1 MKDVR
6 MFILRVAS
14 AAALFYGTAEFFKDP
29 ENLADILSGGDE
41 LMSEMYDWGHNK
53 FMGIQDNS
61 TQIEVKKSARQ
72 IYAEAFMDDES
83 DVMRTNTQFVQYA
96 DDDAVK
102 TVLNGKK
109 IVCFYENII
118 GDDTCTIDG
127 HARNIAYNE
136 RVNLTDSKT
145 TIGVVEYRKLQEAYQ
160 IAAKRCRVN
169 GKVLKAYELQAIT
182 WVTWRKQHGIA

>member
-102 TVLNGKK
+102 EANEKYQADLDAAARARFAEAEDDEDDDETLDLDKK
-109 IVCFYENII
+109 ETEGST
-118 GDDTCTIDG
+118 GDD
-127 HARNIAYNE
+127 
-136 RVNLTDSKT
+136 
-145 TIGVVEYRKLQEAYQ
+145 
-160 IAAKRCRVN
+160 
-169 GKVLKAYELQAIT
+169 
-182 WVTWRKQHGIA
+182 